1 MPAMA
6 LSTMRPQ
13 WDIIVVVQSCI
24 YETLASTLSLM
35 ALARHLQ
42 IAAQSSDEE
51 ELYVPLGTS
60 SGGPETAYGA
70 AEGDGA
76 EAQVLPCAL

>member
-1 MPAMA
+1 
-6 LSTMRPQ
+6 
-13 WDIIVVVQSCI
+13 
-24 YETLASTLSLM
+24 M

-51 ELYVPLGTS
+51 EVYAPLGTS

-70 AEGDGA
+70 AEGESA
-76 EAQVLPCAL
+76 EAQVLPCPL